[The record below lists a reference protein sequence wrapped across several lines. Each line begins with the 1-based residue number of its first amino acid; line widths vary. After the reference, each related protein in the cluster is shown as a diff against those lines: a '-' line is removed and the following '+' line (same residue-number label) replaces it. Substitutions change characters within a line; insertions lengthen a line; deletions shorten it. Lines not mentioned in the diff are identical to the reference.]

1 MVCVC
6 VCVCVCV
13 GLFVLI
19 ENCLVY
25 FVRDL
30 LLEEISEMHSRAF
43 SCFFD
48 INGGRLTLEV

>member
-1 MVCVC
+1 MCVC

-25 FVRDL
+25 FVRDV